1 MGKKSLT
8 ETAKSV
14 LMKEGVVG
22 GYPSVTPDQLGP
34 FDRDAKTLTPAK
46 ASLRPGAGYADG
58 RFANPPGSGPNVPG
72 RWTPPDGQDSH
83 IEIDAVTEPTDPRNL
98 GALSAKDV
106 AKDTSRSGQS
116 AVPPQPMA
124 EEMAED
130 GEVMEEEVEL
140 SEELE
145 AFIDECIAQGLTEE
159 EIQQAIDENFE
170 LIEEEADEDEKE
182 EKDEKE
188 KDKKEKAEE
197 MKEKRKKMM
206 AEHVDALL
214 EGEELSEDFRS
225 KAETIFESAVSTRVN
240 EELSILEEAYA
251 QSLEEEVSSI
261 REELTE
267 QVNDYLNYV
276 VEQWVSEN
284 AVAIES
290 GLRAELT
297 EEFISGLR
305 NLFTEHYMDVPE
317 DKVDVLEGLGAK
329 VEELEAKLNEE
340 IERNVSLS
348 KIINES
354 KQFEILVNVCE
365 GLTTTQA
372 EKLKTLAENVSFTT
386 PEEFESKI
394 LTLRESYFPQTVK
407 TENVL
412 DTDNVSDQGFL
423 TEETTGRMGAYV
435 KALGKTK
442 LK

>member
-106 AKDTSRSGQS
+106 AKDMSRSGQS
-116 AVPPQPMA
+116 AVPPQAMA
-124 EEMAED
+124 EEMDDD
-130 GEVMEEEVEL
+130 GEVMEEDFEL

-145 AFIDECIAQGLTEE
+145 DFINECIAQGLTEE
-159 EIQQAIDENFE
+159 EIQEAIVENFE
-170 LIEEEADEDEKE
+170 IIEEESHD
-182 EKDEKE
+182 KE
-188 KDKKEKAEE
+188 KNDKEYAA
-197 MKEKRKKMM
+197 KRKEVMK
-206 AEHVDALL
+206 EHVDALL

-240 EELSILEEAYA
+240 EEVAVLEEAYA
-251 QSLEEEVSSI
+251 QSLEEEVSTI
-261 REELTE
+261 RDQLTE

-284 AVAIES
+284 EVAIES

-305 NLFTEHYMDVPE
+305 NLFTEHYMDIPE
-317 DKVDVLEGLGAK
+317 DKVDVLEGLGEK

-340 IERNVSLS
+340 IERNVSLT
-348 KIINES
+348 KVIAES

-372 EKLKTLAENVSFTT
+372 EKLKTLAENVSFTS
-386 PEEFESKI
+386 PEEYETKI
-394 LTLRESYFPQTVK
+394 VTLRESYFPQTVK
-407 TENVL
+407 ASNAF
-412 DTDNVSDQGFL
+412 DDDDSSSQGFL

>member
-8 ETAKSV
+8 EAAKSV

-34 FDRDAKTLTPAK
+34 FDRDAKTLTQAK
-46 ASLRPGAGYADG
+46 ASLRPGAGYADPMY
-58 RFANPPGSGPNVPG
+58 ANPGSNPPNPEDYEDLGPALVNNTDVP
-72 RWTPPDGQDSH
+72 P
-83 IEIDAVTEPTDPRNL
+83 
-98 GALSAKDV
+98 SAK
-106 AKDTSRSGQS
+106 AAGKTKKDMSRSGQS

-124 EEMAED
+124 EEMD
-130 GEVMEEEVEL
+130 DGGEVMEEDFEL

-145 AFIDECIAQGLTEE
+145 DFINECIAQGLTEE
-159 EIQQAIDENFE
+159 EIQEAIVENFE
-170 LIEEEADEDEKE
+170 IIEEESHED
-182 EKDEKE
+182 
-188 KDKKEKAEE
+188 AAE
-197 MKEKRKKMM
+197 MKKKRKEMM
-206 AEHVDALL
+206 KEHVDALL

-225 KAETIFESAVSTRVN
+225 KAETIFESAVYTRVN
-240 EELSILEEAYA
+240 EEVAVLEEAYA
-251 QSLEEEVSSI
+251 QSLEEEVATI
-261 REELTE
+261 HDQLTE

-284 AVAIES
+284 EVAIES

-305 NLFTEHYMDVPE
+305 NLFTEHYMDIPE
-317 DKVDVLEGLGAK
+317 DKVDVLEGLGEK

-340 IERNVSLS
+340 IERNVSLT
-348 KIINES
+348 KVIGES
-354 KQFEILVNVCE
+354 KQFEILVNVCD

-372 EKLKTLAENVSFTT
+372 EKLKTLAENVSFTS
-386 PEEFESKI
+386 PEEYETKI
-394 LTLRESYFPQTVK
+394 VTLRERYFPQTVR
-407 TENVL
+407 TSNAF
-412 DTDNVSDQGFL
+412 DDDDSSSQGFL